1 MKTFLQINNKSHLS
15 IIHSYAVGVTLMLVL
30 LGSVVLT
37 NIAYGQIFPNT
48 NNNATGA
55 TNPTSPSSTSQKQ
68 PIPSPPSTSLPTLH
82 LVKIISPIKGQ
93 QVPVGNNLM
102 ISGTSA
108 DNTTSDCKVSVIVNG
123 IKPYH
128 DTFPNGQDGQSDY
141 SKWNFALNP
150 TYTGIKEGPNKITS
164 KFSCGNDPSLI
175 SHNSVNVTGVAAT
188 DIAPTASN
196 DNGSSQQQSQ
206 QQISSTATPPPQIIA
221 ADLNSTTVNS
231 TATADSTTPVPSDAT
246 GVNGD
251 GTTDN
256 LKTLSVSLHLAKS
269 SLHPGNKQTI
279 AIKVADKNS
288 TDAVGGASVSGRITS
303 PSGLVK
309 KLEGT
314 TDDKG
319 KTSYSWKVSD
329 RYTTGKYKLKVEVSA
344 LGYENYSGSKT
355 FKVTPIPV
363 AVSNDNPISS
373 SSISSP
379 IHTTSSN
386 DNIIPLPGPV
396 NVPDNSLFTSDNTDS
411 HHHHHHDPTST
422 IISSTSTDTI
432 PNDNNIPSN
441 SDNANTHTNTD
452 TNTNNKGHNHHSTII
467 SSTAHNTDNNTNT
480 NNEQQTRSNTG
491 GERDININSNGLSS
505 SISVGSASSSSN
517 TIGTNTDMN
526 IGSLA
531 QKIITNVKDKLEMR
545 GIHLP

>member
-1 MKTFLQINNKSHLS
+1 MRTFVQIKNKSHLS
-15 IIHSYAVGVTLMLVL
+15 ILYSSYAVGVTLMLVL
-30 LGSVVLT
+30 FGSVILT
-37 NIAYGQIFPNT
+37 NTAYGQIFPNT
-48 NNNATGA
+48 QDNTIGA
-55 TNPTSPSSTSQKQ
+55 TNSSGPSSTTQKQ
-68 PIPSPPSTSLPTLH
+68 PTPSPPSTRLPTLH

-93 QVPVGNNLM
+93 QVPVGDNLM

-141 SKWNFALNP
+141 SKWNFALNQ

-175 SHNSVNVTGVAAT
+175 SHNSVNVTGVAAISPST
-188 DIAPTASN
+188 
-196 DNGSSQQQSQ
+196 DNGSSQQSQ

-221 ADLNSTTVNS
+221 AGSNSTTVNS

-246 GVNGD
+246 AVNGD

-256 LKTLSVSLHLAKS
+256 FKTLSVSLHLAKS
-269 SLHPGNKQTI
+269 SLHPGDKQTI

-303 PSGLVK
+303 PSGLLK

-329 RYTTGKYKLKVEVSA
+329 RYTTGKYKLKIEVSA

-379 IHTTSSN
+379 VHTTSSN

-396 NVPDNSLFTSDNTDS
+396 NVPDSSLFTSDNTNS
-411 HHHHHHDPTST
+411 HHHHHHDHTST

-441 SDNANTHTNTD
+441 SDNANTNTNTD

-467 SSTAHNTDNNTNT
+467 PSTAHITDNNTNT

-491 GERDININSNGLSS
+491 GERDININSNGFSS
-505 SISVGSASSSSN
+505 SISLGSGSSSSN
-517 TIGTNTDMN
+517 TVGTNTHKN
-526 IGSLA
+526 IGGLA
-531 QKIITNVKDKLEMR
+531 QKIINNVKDKLEMR